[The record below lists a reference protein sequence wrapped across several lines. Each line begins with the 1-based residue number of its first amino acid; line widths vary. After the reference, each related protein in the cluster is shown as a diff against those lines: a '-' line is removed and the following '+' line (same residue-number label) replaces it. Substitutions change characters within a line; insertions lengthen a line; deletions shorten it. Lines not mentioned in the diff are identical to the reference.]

1 VPILSA
7 RTAAVPRPRV
17 ERLYIPLGTLV
28 ATWQFLREGGAR
40 GCEQLCFLAG
50 RLIAAPDAAAAQV
63 TSCVLP
69 LTLATAGHVT
79 LTTHVQTAVIL
90 DHLEI
95 RAELPLVSIHTHP
108 DGGTAGCGPEHS
120 TIDDRGVALVPE
132 DDGLFSIVVPHY
144 AFGSPFAFP
153 EHCGVYERVAGRW
166 EHLPPA
172 VAAERLIVQ
181 GDTLR
186 MVRRDLEDAP

>member
-1 VPILSA
+1 MPVLSA
-7 RTAAVPRPRV
+7 RTAGAPRPRL

-28 ATWQFLREGGAR
+28 AAWQFLREGGAR
-40 GCEQLCFLAG
+40 GCEQMCFLAG

-79 LTTHVQTAVIL
+79 LTSHVQTAVIL
-90 DHLEI
+90 DHLEA

-108 DGGTAGCGPEHS
+108 DGGVAGCGPEHS
-120 TIDDRGVALVPE
+120 SVDDHGVALVPE
-132 DDGLFSIVVPHY
+132 DGLFSIVVPHY

-153 EHCGVYERVAGRW
+153 AQCGVYERVAGRW
-166 EHLPPA
+166 EQMRPE
-172 VAAERLIVQ
+172 VAAERLIVH

-186 MVRRDLEDAP
+186 MRYRNAEDAP

>member
-1 VPILSA
+1 MPILKTRPVGRA
-7 RTAAVPRPRV
+7 RPRV

-28 ATWQFLREGGAR
+28 TAWQFLREGGAH
-40 GCEQLCFLAG
+40 GCEQMCFLAG
-50 RLIAAPDAAAAQV
+50 RLLSAPDAAAAQV

-79 LTTHVQTAVIL
+79 LTSHVQTAVIL
-90 DHLEI
+90 DHLEA

-120 TIDDRGVALVPE
+120 SVDERGVALVPE
-132 DDGLFSIVVPHY
+132 DGLFSIVVPHY

-153 EHCGVYERVAGRW
+153 AHCGVYERVAGRW
-166 EHLPPA
+166 EHVPPP
-172 VAAERLIVQ
+172 VASERLIVH

-186 MVRRDLEDAP
+186 MIRREAGDAP